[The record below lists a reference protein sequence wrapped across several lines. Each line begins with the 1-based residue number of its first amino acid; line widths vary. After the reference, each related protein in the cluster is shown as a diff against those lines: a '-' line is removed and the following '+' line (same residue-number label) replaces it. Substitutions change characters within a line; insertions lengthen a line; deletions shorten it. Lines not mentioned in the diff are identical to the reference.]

1 MEKKTNI
8 EELIKRLP
16 AGYEQAS
23 TDTKAL
29 ERKREIKTPV
39 DLMRLVLIYL
49 TGGYSQLEM
58 SVLAS
63 KLGIAKLSD
72 TAFLKRFAKCKDW
85 LSWIVSQIVP
95 KPIIEYT
102 SLSKFAQYQIVALDA
117 SDVTEKGRS
126 GRTFRL
132 HYAIDLLKMC
142 SLSYKITSQK
152 IGETLSNFDIKENW
166 LILAD
171 RIYGTLTGIECCLK
185 SKANFVLRLRHNA
198 FNLYDEH
205 GKAIQLL
212 DRLKDVTSDT
222 AISIDVFAKLPTL
235 GLTKLRVCAT
245 RIPDDKLTKVAQRNK
260 RRASKKQVTVS
271 NEALAMSN
279 YLVVIT
285 ALQSNILAED
295 IVSLYRYRWQ
305 VEIYFKRLKSILDF
319 GNVPLHREDSI
330 HTWLNGKL
338 LISLLIEQMI
348 SEVSFPPYGSNSA
361 QYMEGDSNHC
371 QVTALEP
378 FVIEHDT
385 PVL

>member
-16 AGYEQAS
+16 PGYEQAS
-23 TDTKAL
+23 IATKAL
-29 ERKREIKTPV
+29 ERKREIKSPV
-39 DLMRLVLIYL
+39 DLIRLVLIYL

-63 KLGIAKLSD
+63 KLGIAKISD
-72 TAFLKRFAKCKDW
+72 VAFLKRFAKCKDW
-85 LSWIVSQIVP
+85 LSWILSQIVP
-95 KPIIEYT
+95 RPIIEYT
-102 SLSKFAQYQIVALDA
+102 SLSKLALYQIVAVDA

-152 IGETLSNFDIKENW
+152 TGETLSNFDIKNNW

-171 RIYGTLTGIECCLK
+171 RIYGTLTGIESCLK
-185 SKANFVLRLRHNA
+185 AQANFVLRLKHNA
-198 FNLYDEH
+198 FNLYDED
-205 GKAIQLL
+205 GKVIYLL
-212 DRLKDVTSDT
+212 DKLKDATSDT
-222 AISIDVFAKLPTL
+222 AISIDVFVKLPTL

-245 RIPDDKLTKVAQRNK
+245 KIPDDKLGKVMQRTK
-260 RRASKKQVTVS
+260 RRDSKKQLTTS
-271 NEALAMSN
+271 SEALAMSN
-279 YLVVIT
+279 YVVVIT
-285 ALQSNILAED
+285 ALPSDILAED

-319 GNVPLHREDSI
+319 GNVPLLREDSI

-348 SEVSFPPYGSNSA
+348 SEVSFPPCGNYSA
-361 QYMEGDSNHC
+361 QYLEGDSDHC
-371 QVTALEP
+371 QDITLQP
-378 FVIEHDT
+378 FIIEHD
-385 PVL
+385 PSVF

>member
-1 MEKKTNI
+1 MERKTNV

-16 AGYEQAS
+16 SGYEQAS
-23 TDTKAL
+23 VATKAL

-39 DLMRLVLIYL
+39 DLIRLVLIYL

-58 SVLAS
+58 SVLART
-63 KLGIAKLSD
+63 LGIAKISD
-72 TAFLKRFAKCKDW
+72 VAFLKRFAKCKDW

-95 KPIIEYT
+95 TPIIEYT
-102 SLSKFAQYQIVALDA
+102 SLSKFAPYQIVALDA

-142 SLSYKITSQK
+142 SLSYKITTQK
-152 IGETLSNFDIKENW
+152 IGETLSNFYIKENW

-171 RIYGTLTGIECCLK
+171 RIYGTLTGIESCLK
-185 SKANFVLRLRHNA
+185 AKANFVLRLRHNA

-212 DRLKDVTSDT
+212 DRLKDVTSNT
-222 AISIDVFAKLPTL
+222 VISIDVFVKLPTL
-235 GLTKLRVCAT
+235 GLTKLRICAT
-245 RIPDDKLTKVAQRNK
+245 RIPDDKLAKVIQRNK
-260 RRASKKQVTVS
+260 RRDSKKQLITS

-279 YLVVIT
+279 YVVVIT
-285 ALQSNILAED
+285 ALPCDILAED
-295 IVSLYRYRWQ
+295 IISLYRYRWQ

-338 LISLLIEQMI
+338 LISLLIEQML
-348 SEVSFPPYGSNSA
+348 SEVSFPPC
-361 QYMEGDSNHC
+361 DS
-371 QVTALEP
+371 
-378 FVIEHDT
+378 DSS
-385 PVL
+385 